1 MIDIKN
7 EVVKRDLNSDVYN
20 KYSNQPASNK
30 FWIPRIPVKVEF
42 FSFRRSFGKCFVL
55 HRILFPPTR
64 LTFMG
69 NRD

>member
-42 FSFRRSFGKCFVL
+42 F
-55 HRILFPPTR
+55 
-64 LTFMG
+64 
-69 NRD
+69 